1 MMIRKST
8 IFLAI
13 ATGTLLTA
21 CNSMEGGQDDSR
33 TPIRLTTGIQ
43 PTRATTTQDIQL
55 LAGQDVYC
63 WAKQGDDAYF
73 DAWRLTA
80 NGTGGFSSQSSTQ
93 YYPNGALTLYCTH
106 GNFQPAVVEEVTA
119 MPSSLLHQVKTD
131 QSLQA
136 DYAKSDLLYYYEA
149 GVTASAEKQITLANK
164 LSKIVVQLEDGN
176 SGSDYS
182 AAELAKAEVRL
193 LSVNPE
199 ITMVLDAS
207 GTLPTTVSAGTTTI
221 KPYQASASEPSF
233 EAIIPCNQVKPATL
247 IQVTLNGQTATL
259 NPTAPEDAAKF
270 EGGKK
275 YTYTV
280 TVSKTAITVAVAGI
294 TDWTDYD
301 GGTAITDLPAQSTI
315 DVRRNPLWYVAKA
328 NLAAGGTAFSTIG
341 STSQGYCWFW
351 ANAMTLGYTYNTT
364 GYDGYAIPATPKPVT
379 NSDPGS
385 TWHMPT
391 HMEWVSIVPGTAGF
405 DVFSPANYSGET
417 VITEPACSFGY
428 NNDTKY
434 GKGNTSNPATPT
446 GTKFKSVWSTY
457 NNDSLRFAIR
467 FLGTPYCSVWKYQ
480 YLDYGTTQGRLVIS
494 SRLIDQINPDETDR
508 LAAMLTTIQSADFDW
523 SDNER
528 IGAVQRVFYATGYQT
543 GVEGAAPGGS
553 IPYKYGGWWAA
564 TKLDTDRGWR
574 LDANGNGDAYLNVGG
589 SDILN
594 PRTVRL
600 FRDNPDIMKNPLF
613 YVAEYNMTNSAVGSG
628 VTLTMAASDNAG
640 YYYSWADAM
649 STFAASTSSYDGYK
663 KGNKVISG
671 ISDKTWHL
679 PTLSELYSIN
689 PILEDNYDII
699 KFGGESGYRSNY
711 RTAIWG
717 YNFETKT
724 VGVEDN
730 LYYVNV
736 SSDETHVLRF
746 LGTPYCSAWKYINS
760 GNLFIYYAT
769 LIEPIENSEAAA
781 SAFYNSKWSSIY
793 FGNDA
798 SKGAISRKF
807 YKLGIGKTPS
817 SSIVDQHYE
826 SYMYLWSTTRYNSE
840 NCYFLWNRNVRHA
853 TSGAGTDNYTF
864 PVRLF
869 LDN

>member
-1 MMIRKST
+1 M
-8 IFLAI
+8 
-13 ATGTLLTA
+13 
-21 CNSMEGGQDDSR
+21 
-33 TPIRLTTGIQ
+33 
-43 PTRATTTQDIQL
+43 
-55 LAGQDVYC
+55 
-63 WAKQGDDAYF
+63 
-73 DAWRLTA
+73 
-80 NGTGGFSSQSSTQ
+80 
-93 YYPNGALTLYCTH
+93 
-106 GNFQPAVVEEVTA
+106 
-119 MPSSLLHQVKTD
+119 
-131 QSLQA
+131 
-136 DYAKSDLLYYYEA
+136 
-149 GVTASAEKQITLANK
+149 
-164 LSKIVVQLEDGN
+164 
-176 SGSDYS
+176 
-182 AAELAKAEVRL
+182 
-193 LSVNPE
+193 
-199 ITMVLDAS
+199 
-207 GTLPTTVSAGTTTI
+207 
-221 KPYQASASEPSF
+221 
-233 EAIIPCNQVKPATL
+233 KPATL

-301 GGTAITDLPAQSTI
+301 GGTAITNLPAQSTI

-494 SRLIDQINPDETDR
+494 SRLIDQINLDETDR

-543 GVEGAAPGGS
+543 GVEGATPGGS

-564 TKLDTDRGWR
+564 TKLDTGRGWR

-613 YVAEYNMTNSAVGSG
+613 YVAEYNVSNSTG
-628 VTLTMAASDNAG
+628 TEFASVPNAG
-640 YYYSWADAM
+640 YFFTWSTAM
-649 STFAASTSSYDGYK
+649 SKFGATTTSYNNYQ
-663 KGNKVISG
+663 KGNKTITNAPTGS
-671 ISDKTWHL
+671 KWHL
-679 PTLSELYSIN
+679 PTYYELLSVMPSF
-689 PILEDNYDII
+689 NYY
-699 KFGGESGYRSNY
+699 EGYTPNAL
-711 RTAIWG
+711 TAQWG
-717 YNFETKT
+717 YNDETKN
-724 VGVEDN
+724 GIIDN
-730 LYYVNV
+730 SYWHKK
-736 SSDETHVLRF
+736 SDTEVHALRF
-746 LGTPYCSAWKYINS
+746 LGTPYCSAWKYVFAN
-760 GNLFIYYAT
+760 NRMYIYCT
-769 LIEPIENSEAAA
+769 MIQSIENIESLAQWFYENKWGTIAWGSNATGGLVRSFYFNGFANPADGNSATATNTESIDRNGYYWTTYQDGDKPYRA
-781 SAFYNSKWSSIY
+781 SISSGFCSVFYYNNSP
-793 FGNDA
+793 FGFN
-798 SKGAISRKF
+798 
-807 YKLGIGKTPS
+807 
-817 SSIVDQHYE
+817 
-826 SYMYLWSTTRYNSE
+826 
-840 NCYFLWNRNVRHA
+840 
-853 TSGAGTDNYTF
+853 
-864 PVRLF
+864 VRLF